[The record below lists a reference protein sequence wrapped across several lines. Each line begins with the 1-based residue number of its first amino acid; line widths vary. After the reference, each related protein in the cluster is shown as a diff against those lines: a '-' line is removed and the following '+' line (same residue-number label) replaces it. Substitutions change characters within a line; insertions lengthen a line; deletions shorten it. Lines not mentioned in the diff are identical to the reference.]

1 MQRQIEPQDRDIQ
14 KFAKHKEPQR
24 WACSSYKEDHSTRGR
39 ARGINSG
46 LTWSNHSVCI
56 PTVLPITR

>member
-24 WACSSYKEDHSTRGR
+24 WACSSYKEDPFNQG
-39 ARGINSG
+39 
-46 LTWSNHSVCI
+46 
-56 PTVLPITR
+56 